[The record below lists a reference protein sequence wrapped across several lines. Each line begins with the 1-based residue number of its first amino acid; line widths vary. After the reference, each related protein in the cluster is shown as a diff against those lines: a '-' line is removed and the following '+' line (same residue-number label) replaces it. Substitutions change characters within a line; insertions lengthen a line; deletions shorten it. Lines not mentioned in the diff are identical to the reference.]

1 MATDSDC
8 IGTLLILTFTVFL
21 SSCEAADTPVTIFL
35 YRILGADDILDLTD
49 EDCSRFNNTPVGEEQ
64 DFSIGEIELKKEI
77 WQVRQITPLAE
88 LRIYISNFG
97 FRIFPMTL

>member
-1 MATDSDC
+1 MATDSNC
-8 IGTLLILTFTVFL
+8 IGTLLILTLTVFL

-88 LRIYISNFG
+88 LRKYISNFG